1 MKKLIFILIVL
12 SVIISC
18 KTTKELQKEQNIT
31 INYPKTNKV
40 DIVTNYFGAD
50 VKDPYRWLEDDRSKE
65 TEEWVRNQNQTTSGY
80 LENIPYREELKE
92 RLEQI
97 YLIRLFSY

>member
-1 MKKLIFILIVL
+1 MKKLIFILIAL

-50 VKDPYRWLEDDRSKE
+50 VKDPYR
-65 TEEWVRNQNQTTSGY
+65 
-80 LENIPYREELKE
+80 
-92 RLEQI
+92 
-97 YLIRLFSY
+97 